1 MLRQDITFDGRAKK
15 FPNPAD
21 EFIYH
26 ALLPGELRARGKIP
40 F

>member
-1 MLRQDITFDGRAKK
+1 VVRLGRAKG
-15 FPNPAD
+15 FSTPVH

-26 ALLPGELRARGKIP
+26 ALLPGELRARGKIS